1 MAGSNAH
8 VCLLGKITRADEC
21 AFIRP
26 VHEVLPVGF
35 MVLEELTIEL
45 QVLPNLDNYVIGL
58 DGWIPSARTEGKSTY
73 GN

>member
-1 MAGSNAH
+1 
-8 VCLLGKITRADEC
+8 
-21 AFIRP
+21 
-26 VHEVLPVGF
+26 

-58 DGWIPSARTEGKSTY
+58 DSWIPSARTERKSTY